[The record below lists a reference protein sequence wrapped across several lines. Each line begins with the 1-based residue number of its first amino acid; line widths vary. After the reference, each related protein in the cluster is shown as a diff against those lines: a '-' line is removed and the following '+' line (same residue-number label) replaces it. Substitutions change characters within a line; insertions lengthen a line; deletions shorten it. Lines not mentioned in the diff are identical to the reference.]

1 MLMHIALCNYYYCQ
15 NRHEKKKIDLEQ
27 KLYTLYSTRNNRDRR
42 SIMKIRVLI
51 ADDHGTFRRALRRLL
66 EMDPDIEVSGE
77 AGSGQEACS
86 LAMES
91 HADVVCM
98 DFRMADMDGI
108 ESTRRLVAAMPSIK
122 IIGMSAS
129 FEASTE
135 SAMLAAGASM
145 YIAKANACDDLV
157 PAIRAMFLL
166 DNSVEDSLGSIG
178 EAI

>member
-1 MLMHIALCNYYYCQ
+1 M
-15 NRHEKKKIDLEQ
+15 
-27 KLYTLYSTRNNRDRR
+27 
-42 SIMKIRVLI
+42 MKIRVLI
-51 ADDHGTFRRALRRLL
+51 ADDHATFRSALRRLL

-77 AGSGQEACS
+77 AGSGQQACA

-108 ESTRRLVAAMPSIK
+108 ESTRRLIAAMPDIK

-135 SAMLAAGASM
+135 SAMLAAGACM
-145 YIAKANACDDLV
+145 YIPKAHACDDLV
-157 PAIRAMFLL
+157 PAIRAMFSL
-166 DNSVEDSLGSIG
+166 DKSADDSLAYIG
-178 EAI
+178 EPI